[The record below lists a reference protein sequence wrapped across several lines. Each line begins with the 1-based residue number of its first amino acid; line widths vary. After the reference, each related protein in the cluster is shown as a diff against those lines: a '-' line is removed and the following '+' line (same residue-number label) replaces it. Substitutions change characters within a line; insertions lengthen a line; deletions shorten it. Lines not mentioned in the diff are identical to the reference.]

1 MKQTDLEAIADFSE
15 DVPGFYFKNSEE
27 ADTPFPPR
35 KSQNVFFDEDNH
47 LCVKVPSAFWL
58 PQFEIEETVKS
69 TTYIVDGSYD
79 GDAFLHDKIKR
90 LIDHDFNDIAEQDGV
105 VND

>member
-1 MKQTDLEAIADFSE
+1 MKQTDLEEIVFSDDE
-15 DVPGFYFKNSEE
+15 VPEFYFKHSEE

-35 KSQNVFFDEDNH
+35 KSQNVFFDADGR
-47 LCVKVPSAFWL
+47 LCVKAIAAFWL

-79 GDAFLHDKIKR
+79 GETFLHDKIKR